1 MTLSSGLKLT
11 TNLHTKNEIAPA
23 LQKQGRGMFLFFVL
37 QIVPRR
43 GFRQH
48 EGIQHKSRSQAE
60 AGDESAVLRVDI
72 AVIEL
77 LDKVFHIVSPSL
89 L

>member
-1 MTLSSGLKLT
+1 MEYMTLSSGLKLT
-11 TNLHTKNEIAPA
+11 TNLHTKNESAPA
-23 LQKQGRGMFLFFVL
+23 LQMRDRGMFLFFVL

-60 AGDESAVLRVDI
+60 AGDESAVLRFV
-72 AVIEL
+72 L
-77 LDKVFHIVSPSL
+77 P
-89 L
+89 